1 MENPIFIGLS
11 RQMALRSNMDVVA
24 NNIANM
30 NTPGFRAQNM
40 VFTEY
45 LSDPRGADDA
55 ISMVVDAGQFQVTKA
70 GPVHVTGNPLDVA
83 LAGPGYFGVQT
94 PDGIQYTRAGNFEL
108 NINRELV
115 TPAGNPVVNEGGA
128 PIVIPEDAGQVKISE
143 SGFLAG
149 QNGEIGKLMIVE
161 FENVQMLEPRG
172 NNLYWSPDPGQPAT
186 QTRAQQ
192 GAIEGS
198 NVNAILEVSKMIE
211 VSRDYQSIQRML
223 QNEHDRQRGAIQK
236 LSGGNR

>member
-186 QTRAQQ
+186 QTRVQQ